1 MVFEQQKIESVF
13 VFKPNVFS
21 DHRGFFM
28 ETYRKDVFSE
38 QGLNFEFVQD
48 NHSKSVKGT
57 LRGLHFQWEPPMGK
71 LMRVT
76 KGSAF
81 LVAVDIR
88 KDSATL
94 GEWFG
99 IEVSEENKIQVF
111 APAGCARGFLAL
123 SDETEIQ
130 YKCTGIY
137 NQNAESG
144 IKWDDPKIGIKW
156 PIEDQILSEK
166 DKKQK
171 TLDEWL
177 QSPESENFKME
188 LFDVE

>member
-1 MVFEQQKIESVF
+1 MIFEQQKIESIF
-13 VFKPNVFS
+13 IFKPNVLS

-48 NHSKSVKGT
+48 NHSRSTKGT

-76 KGSAF
+76 RGSAF

-88 KDSATL
+88 KNSTTL

-99 IEVSEENKIQVF
+99 IEVSEENKIQVY

-144 IKWDDPKIGIKW
+144 IKWNDPKIGIKW
-156 PIEDQILSEK
+156 PIENPILSDK
-166 DKKQK
+166 DTKQQS
-171 TLDEWL
+171 LDEWL
-177 QSPESENFKME
+177 RSPESDNFKI
-188 LFDVE
+188 